1 LSGSSWNSLW
11 RRAAFAFAR
20 RIKYHQRPFEMLN
33 KFSALKH
40 TGALF
45 GNVNSAELRSAWCPG
60 YLI

>member
-1 LSGSSWNSLW
+1 
-11 RRAAFAFAR
+11 
-20 RIKYHQRPFEMLN
+20 MLN

-60 YLI
+60 YLIQLGGRIQSICRRLG